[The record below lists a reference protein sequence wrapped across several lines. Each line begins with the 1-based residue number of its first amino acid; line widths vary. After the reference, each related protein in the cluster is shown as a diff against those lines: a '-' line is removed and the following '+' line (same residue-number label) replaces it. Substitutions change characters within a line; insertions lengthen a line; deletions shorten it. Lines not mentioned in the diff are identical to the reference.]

1 MLPNQRIPHVVVRFT
16 VVLAVVLALLS
27 TQAFA
32 QTTVGTGSIVGTV
45 TDPSGAVVS
54 GAKIAVTNTATGQNI
69 DLASNS
75 AGAFNSGPLSPG
87 NYRVQISNKGFST
100 VSTVTTVQVGNT
112 ATVNAKMQL
121 GLESTTVE
129 VQASSVQVN
138 TEQATVQGVLTSQQ
152 IENLPV
158 NGRNFLDLAQLEPGV
173 QIQDGQ
179 NFDPTKAGYSSI
191 SFGGRFGRTA
201 RINVDGVDVSD
212 ETVGTTTQDIPA
224 SAIDQFQLSQSS
236 LDLSQDLTSSGA
248 VNVSTKTCTKHY
260 HGEAFGL
267 FRDRSVGGASTP
279 GGGTL
284 PFQRSQYGGNFGG
297 AIIKDKLFFFL
308 DGERTKQDSFTP
320 VLFPT
325 PFDGFNGGVG
335 VPFRDNELMSK
346 LDYTIGNARLF
357 YRLNYFK
364 NSLPGTFGDG
374 YSVYVNKDITRTHVV
389 GVDFNTGTFTHTVR
403 FSYLKFQNQIGDAT
417 LGTSLPLCCTGVT
430 INAVGN
436 GFYSGPNP
444 NAPQST
450 PQSNHQLKY
459 DGGKSIHSHF
469 LRYGVAFNHIQGGGF
484 ANFFGFAPRISWV
497 QNSFALNFA
506 NDSCDP
512 NGIGQVV
519 YDPNNPA
526 STPGTPCYPG
536 GVANPLNYPA
546 ARLRM
551 GNGLGYSTLQP
562 ALGFPAGGLGPD
574 NRLALYFG
582 DNWKIKPN
590 FTLTIG
596 LRYDR
601 DSGRT
606 DSDLPAI
613 PELNAAFPG
622 MGNAVRQANKNFAP
636 QFGFAWDPKNSG
648 KTVIRGGVG
657 LYYEN
662 IIYNNVLFDRPY
674 RLKTGAFGQTPYACF
689 SGIPQTITANTGPMT
704 PGTGVCNDPALVSP
718 SVGGDPTTG
727 NTTGYIPVGQ
737 AVTGMMGF
745 WQQYLAGNP
754 LDLNAAN
761 PNYIVDGYLNQGLG
775 VPLGMFAPAYKTP
788 VSLQMNIGFQREI
801 RHGMVLSADFLRNIE
816 TRSLLGID
824 VNHDGSVNS
833 FNLAAAEAAIATT
846 LANCGAGPL
855 PASGVLNCPNNPATG
870 QALANGPQQLAMTD
884 FASNGLGSAADQGG
898 VGCMAAIGA
907 PCAFGG
913 YNSNQAASTFLFP
926 VGRSVYNGLQMKLT
940 QNVTNPVRGLKA
952 VNFQISYSLS
962 RFENSGGSQVSGTT
976 SDNDQDFVL
985 AAADN
990 AKPNKYFGPSLLD
1003 RTHQVSFGGYA
1014 DLPANFRLGILAHF
1028 YSPLSSSI
1036 TVGDTGVGPG
1046 EIFRTDFTGDGTLGD
1061 PMPGTRFGQFD
1072 RGTSASGLNALV
1084 NHYNSGVANSA
1095 TPAGQLLISN
1105 SLMTLT
1111 QLQALGGVAP
1121 TLPSTVPGQ
1130 VDFTWLR
1137 SLDLNLG
1144 WRYKFRERFTIE
1156 PSVAV
1161 FNLFNFSNFG
1171 LPPNTMSGLLS
1182 TGSPS
1187 PGTIAG
1193 TDRSVQEAFRVGN
1206 GTGVYAVGAA
1216 RQVEWGMKFTF

>member
-1 MLPNQRIPHVVVRFT
+1 M
-16 VVLAVVLALLS
+16 
-27 TQAFA
+27 FA
-32 QTTVGTGSIVGTV
+32 QTTVSTGSIVGTV
-45 TDPSGAVVS
+45 TDPTGALVN
-54 GAKIAVTNTATGQNI
+54 GAKIVITNTATGQTL
-69 DLASNS
+69 DLSSNS
-75 AGAFNSGPLSPG
+75 AGAFNSGAVSPG
-87 NYRVQISNKGFST
+87 TYRVQVSSRGFST
-100 VSTVTTVQVGNT
+100 MSTMTTVQVGNT
-112 ATVNAKMQL
+112 ATVNARMQL
-121 GLESTTVE
+121 GQESTTIE
-129 VQASSVQVN
+129 VQATEVQVN
-138 TEQATVQGVLTSQQ
+138 TEQATVQGVLSSEQ

-248 VNVSTKTCTKHY
+248 VNVSTKSGTNQY

-279 GGGTL
+279 GGGKL
-284 PFQRSQYGGNFGG
+284 PFQRSQYGGSFGG
-297 AIIKDKLFFFL
+297 AFIKDKLFFFL
-308 DGERTKQDSFTP
+308 DGERTKQDSFAP
-320 VLFPT
+320 VLFPA

-335 VPFRDNELMSK
+335 VPFRDDMLMSK
-346 LDYTIGNARLF
+346 LDYTFGNARLF
-357 YRLNYFK
+357 YRYNYFK

-389 GVDFNTGTFTHTVR
+389 GIDFNTGTFTHTVR
-403 FSYLKFQNQIGDAT
+403 FSYLKFQNQIGDDT
-417 LGTSLPLCCTGVT
+417 LGTSLVLCCTGVT
-430 INAVGN
+430 LDAVGN

-450 PQSNHQLKY
+450 PQSNHQIKY
-459 DGGKSIHSHF
+459 DGGKTIHNHF

-484 ANFFGFAPRISWV
+484 ASFFGFAPRISWP

-512 NGIGQVV
+512 KGIGQVV
-519 YDPNNPA
+519 YPN
-526 STPGTPCYPG
+526 PGTPCYPG
-536 GVANPLNYPA
+536 GVTNPLNYPA
-546 ARLRM
+546 ARLRL
-551 GNGLGYSTLQP
+551 GNGLGFSTLQP

-601 DSGRT
+601 DTGRT

-613 PELNAAFPG
+613 PELNTAFPG
-622 MGNAVRQANKNFAP
+622 MGNPVQQANKNFAP
-636 QFGFAWDPKNSG
+636 QFGFAWDPKSNG
-648 KTVIRGGVG
+648 KMVIRGGVG

-689 SGIPQTITANTGPMT
+689 SGIASPVTVNTNSGSII
-704 PGTGVCNDPALVSP
+704 PGDGVCNSAALKSP
-718 SVGGDPTTG
+718 EVGGDATTG

-737 AVTGMMGF
+737 AIAPMMGF

-754 LDLNAAN
+754 LDLNAPN
-761 PNYIVDGYLNQGLG
+761 PNYISTGYLSGGLG
-775 VPLGMFAPAYKTP
+775 VPLGMFAPGYKSP
-788 VSLQMNIGFQREI
+788 VSLQMNIGIQREI
-801 RHGMVLSADFLRNIE
+801 RKGMVFSADFLRNVE

-833 FNLAAAEAAIATT
+833 FNKAAAQTAIATT

-855 PASGVLNCPNNPATG
+855 PASGVLMCPDDPAKGT
-870 QALANGPQQLAMTD
+870 ALATPVQLAMSD
-884 FASNGLGSAADQGG
+884 FANNGLGTAADQGG
-898 VGCMAAIGA
+898 TGCMAAIGN

-913 YNSNQAASTFLFP
+913 YNAQQAASIFLFP
-926 VGRSVYNGLQMKLT
+926 IGRSVYNGLQMKLV
-940 QNVTNPVRGLKA
+940 QNVVNPVRGLKA
-952 VNFQISYSLS
+952 VNFQVAYSLS
-962 RFENSGGSQVSGTT
+962 RFQNSGGAQVAGTP

-985 AAADN
+985 QTSDN
-990 AKPNKYFGPSLLD
+990 AKPNRYFGPSLLD
-1003 RTHQVSFGGYA
+1003 RTHQISFGGYA
-1014 DLPANFRLGILAHF
+1014 DLPLNFRMGLISHF

-1036 TVGDTGVGPG
+1036 TVGNTGIGPG
-1046 EIFRTDFTGDGTLGD
+1046 EIFRTDFTGDGTVGD
-1061 PMPGTRFGQFD
+1061 PMPGTHFGQFD
-1072 RGTSASGLNALV
+1072 RGTNASGLNTV
-1084 NHYNSGVANSA
+1084 INKYNSSVANNA
-1095 TPAGQLLISN
+1095 TPAGQVLITN

-1121 TLPSTVPGQ
+1121 SLPTTVPGQ
-1130 VDFTWLR
+1130 VDFAWLR
-1137 SLDLNLG
+1137 SLDLNIG
-1144 WRYKFRERFTIE
+1144 WKYKIRERFTIE
-1156 PSVAV
+1156 PTVAF

-1171 LPPNTMSGLLS
+1171 LPPNSMSGLLS
-1182 TGSPS
+1182 TGSPT

-1216 RQVEWGMKFTF
+1216 RQVEWGMKLTF

>member
-1 MLPNQRIPHVVVRFT
+1 MFSNQRFPYFALRFS
-16 VVLAVVLALLS
+16 VVLTVIFVILGAGAW
-27 TQAFA
+27 A

-54 GAKIAVTNTATGQNI
+54 GATVVITNTATGQTI
-69 DLASNS
+69 DLTSNS
-75 AGAFNSGPLSPG
+75 AGAFNSGAVSPG
-87 NYRVQISNKGFST
+87 TYRVQVTAKGFST
-100 VSTVTTVQVGNT
+100 VSTMTNVQVGNT

-129 VQASSVQVN
+129 VQGSSVAVN
-138 TEQATVQGVLTSQQ
+138 TEQATVQGVLTSTQ

-248 VNVSTKTCTKHY
+248 VNVSTKSGTNQY

-279 GGGTL
+279 GGGAL

-297 AIIKDKLFFFL
+297 AVIKDKLFFFL
-308 DGERTKQDSFTP
+308 DGERTKQDSFAP

-335 VPFRDNELMSK
+335 VPFRDNELMGK
-346 LDYTIGNARLF
+346 VDYNVGNARMF
-357 YRLNYFK
+357 YRFNYFK

-374 YSVYVNKDITRTHVV
+374 YSVYVNKDITRTHVL
-389 GVDFNTGTFTHTVR
+389 GLDFNTGTFTHTVR

-450 PQSNHQLKY
+450 PQSNHQIKY
-459 DGGKSIHSHF
+459 DGGKSLHNHY

-484 ANFFGFAPRISWV
+484 ASFFGFSPRISWV
-497 QNSFALNFA
+497 QNAFALNFA

-519 YDPNNPA
+519 YPN
-526 STPGTPCYPG
+526 PGTPCYPG
-536 GVANPLNYPA
+536 GVTNPLNYPA

-551 GNGLGYSTLQP
+551 GNGLGFSTLQP

-574 NRLALYFG
+574 NRIALYLG

-590 FTLTIG
+590 FTITLG
-596 LRYDR
+596 VRYDR
-601 DSGRT
+601 DTGRT

-622 MGNAVRQANKNFAP
+622 MGNAVQQANKNIAP
-636 QFGFAWDPKNSG
+636 QFGFAWDPKNNG

-689 SGIPQTITANTGPMT
+689 SGIAQQVAANTGPMT
-704 PGTGVCNDPALVSP
+704 PGTGVCNDPARVSP
-718 SVGGDPTTG
+718 LVAGDPTTG

-737 AVTGMMGF
+737 SITGMLGF
-745 WQQYLAGNP
+745 WNQYLAANP
-754 LDLNAAN
+754 LDLKAPN
-761 PNYIVDGYLNQGLG
+761 PNYIVDGYLNQGGG
-775 VPLGMFAPAYKTP
+775 VPLGMFAPKYKTP
-788 VSLQMNIGFQREI
+788 VSLQMNIGLQREI
-801 RHGMVLSADFLRNIE
+801 RHGMVFSADFLRNIE

-833 FNLAAAEAAIATT
+833 FNLGAAQTAIALTNGGFSPTT
-846 LANCGAGPL
+846 GAFAGTNCGTLTGSTAVDCAISAG
-855 PASGVLNCPNNPATG
+855 ATMADYAG
-870 QALANGPQQLAMTD
+870 
-884 FASNGLGSAADQGG
+884 NGLGSAADQGG

-913 YNSNQAASTFLFP
+913 YNASQAASTFLFP

-940 QNVTNPVRGLKA
+940 QNVVNPVRGLKA
-952 VNFQISYSLS
+952 VNFQIAYSLS
-962 RFENSGGSQVSGTT
+962 RFENSGGSQVTGTT
-976 SDNDQDFVL
+976 ADNDQDFVL
-985 AAADN
+985 SAADN
-990 AKPNKYFGPSLLD
+990 AHPNKYFGPSLLD
-1003 RTHQVSFGGYA
+1003 RRHQISFGGYA
-1014 DLPANFRLGILAHF
+1014 DLPGNFRLGLLSHF

-1036 TVGDTGVGPG
+1036 TVGDTGIGPG

-1061 PMPGTRFGQFD
+1061 PMPGTHFGQFD
-1072 RGTSASGLNALV
+1072 RGTSASGLNGLI
-1084 NHYNSGVANSA
+1084 NTYNSGVANTA
-1095 TPAGQLLISN
+1095 TPAGQVLIASN
-1105 SLMTLT
+1105 LMTLT

-1121 TLPSTVPGQ
+1121 TLPNTVPGQ

-1144 WRYKFRERFTIE
+1144 WRFKFRERFTIE

-1171 LPPNTMSGLLS
+1171 LPPTTMSGLLS